1 MANEVNVKDLAIAV
15 SKDTVSG
22 KAIVGFDPTTGEP
35 CAFDASM
42 IFSGDPMH
50 HIYEACG
57 AIWNADTG
65 YWELNGLTDITNEQM
80 RIIWR
85 CSFDYSP
92 TGPLSFRF
100 AYSKCRTNFM
110 VGQQYECFENRF
122 LPRWLP
128 QPAPDMLL
136 YAHGFEVLR
145 ISSDYE
151 DGTYGLPV
159 EDARSMFAYARKLHT
174 VLGTVILANA
184 TLTNDIFRE
193 CNALTNVKV
202 YGLKDSI
209 SFAESPNLS
218 NESILYMLEKCNPP
232 APIAITLHPEAL
244 ERALADYD
252 IMDWLE
258 RLGNVI
264 IVSA

>member
-1 MANEVNVKDLAIAV
+1 
-15 SKDTVSG
+15 
-22 KAIVGFDPTTGEP
+22 
-35 CAFDASM
+35 
-42 IFSGDPMH
+42 
-50 HIYEACG
+50 
-57 AIWNADTG
+57 
-65 YWELNGLTDITNEQM
+65 
-80 RIIWR
+80 
-85 CSFDYSP
+85 
-92 TGPLSFRF
+92 
-100 AYSKCRTNFM
+100 M
-110 VGQQYECFENRF
+110 VGQQYECFEHRF

-128 QPAPDMLL
+128 QPAPNMLL

-232 APIAITLHPEAL
+232 APIAITLHPEAF